1 MDENRSDSAAKAIPV
16 LRDIVEIRI
25 GPEGERVTVPLD
37 LAELA
42 DRITADL
49 VPHLRKQLQQQLDAC
64 LDQAVDATLK
74 QVRREVERVLLA
86 QLGNPDA

>member
-1 MDENRSDSAAKAIPV
+1 MDEVPQESAAPVPV
-16 LRDIVEIRI
+16 LRDIIEIRI

-37 LAELA
+37 LAQLA

-49 VPHLRKQLQQQLDAC
+49 VPHLRRQLQQQLDAC
-64 LDQAVDATLK
+64 LDQAVEATLA

-86 QLGNPDA
+86 QLGDPDA

>member
-1 MDENRSDSAAKAIPV
+1 MGEAQKESAAPVPV

-37 LAELA
+37 LAQLA

-49 VPHLRKQLQQQLDAC
+49 VPHLRRQLQQQLDAC
-64 LDQAVDATLK
+64 LDQAIEATLT

>member
-1 MDENRSDSAAKAIPV
+1 MGNAPLDSAAPVPV
-16 LRDIVEIRI
+16 LRDIIEIRL

-37 LAELA
+37 LAQLA

-49 VPHLRKQLQQQLDAC
+49 VPHLRRQLQHHLDAC
-64 LDQAVDATLK
+64 LDQAVEATLA

-86 QLGNPDA
+86 QLGDPDA

>member
-1 MDENRSDSAAKAIPV
+1 MGEALKESAAPVPV

-25 GPEGERVTVPLD
+25 GPAGERVAVPLD
-37 LAELA
+37 LAQLT
-42 DRITADL
+42 DRIADDL
-49 VPHLRKQLQQQLDAC
+49 VPHLRRLLQPQLDAGR
-64 LDQAVDATLK
+64 DQALETTLA

>member
-1 MDENRSDSAAKAIPV
+1 MAEAQKESAAPVPV

-37 LAELA
+37 LAQLA

-49 VPHLRKQLQQQLDAC
+49 VPHLRTQLQQQLDAC
-64 LDQAVDATLK
+64 LDQAIDATLT
-74 QVRREVERVLLA
+74 QVRRDVERILLA